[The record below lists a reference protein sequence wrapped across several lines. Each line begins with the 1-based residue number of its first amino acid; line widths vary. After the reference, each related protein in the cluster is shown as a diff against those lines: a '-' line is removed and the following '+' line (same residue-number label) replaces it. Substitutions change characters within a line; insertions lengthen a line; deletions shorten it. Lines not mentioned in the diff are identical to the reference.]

1 VVLWYNVTFKH
12 LRLVA
17 AASLL
22 PCAQGW
28 GVHYQVGQETYGSG
42 PDSEV
47 RSNTALLVLGGVDSR
62 ERDDIVDR

>member
-28 GVHYQVGQETYGSG
+28 EVLYQVGQEIYESG
-42 PDSEV
+42 PDSEG
-47 RSNTALLVLGGVDSR
+47 SNTVLLILGSVDLH
-62 ERDDIVDR
+62 ERDDIADR